1 MYTPPPVA
9 TTSEIDDLLKQDAV
23 VCQGL
28 SGGKDS
34 VSCLLAVHRHLN
46 SIGHKGPRLA
56 IHSDLGN
63 VEWEQS
69 ITKCQEVAD
78 LLGWELIIV
87 RRAAGGMMQRWSVRW
102 QNNVQ
107 RYKDLSCV
115 SLILP
120 WSTPSMRFCT
130 SELKNAPIRSELRRR
145 FPTSNIVNATGIRRE
160 ESPNRA
166 KMPVAKLDPAGARKG
181 YVAYQWNPIIDWKI
195 QSVWDEISNA
205 GLEPHEAYSRYNMSR
220 VSCSFCIMSNSS
232 DMYNSSTCEANQPV
246 YRKMVEL
253 EVTSTFAFQS
263 NKWLGDVNPG
273 LLSSETLDR
282 LAVAKAVSAE
292 RKALEAC
299 IPKHLL
305 YSGGWPTCIPT
316 LSEAA
321 QLGEIRREV
330 AAGVGL
336 SINCTDADS
345 IVARYQELM
354 ALKVAKGGTEKE
366 DGPILIPAFQIPQQ
380 HQLSF

>member
-9 TTSEIDDLLKQDAV
+9 STSEIDDLLKQDSV
-23 VCQGL
+23 VAAGL

-34 VSCLLAVHRHLN
+34 ISCLLAVHRHLN
-46 SIGHKGPRLA
+46 SIGYKGPRLA
-56 IHSDLGN
+56 IHSDLGS
-63 VEWEQS
+63 VEWEES

-78 LLGWELIIV
+78 LLGWELVVV

-107 RYKDLSCV
+107 RYSDLSCV

-130 SELKNAPIRSELRRR
+130 SELKTAPIRSELKRR

-160 ESPNRA
+160 ESSNRA

-181 YVAYQWNPIIDWKI
+181 YVAYQWNPIIDWKV
-195 QSVWDEISNA
+195 QSVWEEISNA
-205 GLEPHEAYSRYNMSR
+205 GLQPHEGYTKYNMSR
-220 VSCSFCIMSNSS
+220 ISCCYCVMANAS
-232 DMYNSSTCEANQPV
+232 DMYNSSTCEANQQI
-246 YRKMVEL
+246 YREMVEL

-273 LLSSETLDR
+273 LLSAEILDR
-282 LAVAKAVSAE
+282 LAVAKAVSSE
-292 RKALEAC
+292 RKALESS

-305 YSGGWPTCIPT
+305 YSAGWPTCIPT
-316 LSEAA
+316 HSEAV
-321 QLGEIRREV
+321 QLGEIRRAV

-336 SINCTDADS
+336 SISCTDADS
-345 IVARYQELM
+345 IVARYEELM
-354 ALKVAKGGTEKE
+354 ALKIAKVGTEQR
-366 DGPILIPAFQIPQQ
+366 GSQILIPALQITQQ
-380 HQLSF
+380 HQLF